1 MSSSNYST
9 KALLNMRFSDVIY
22 SFNISI
28 PTEAAVR
35 DKETKLRLKTDKAGE
50 KKDTKN
56 EEKPKPITVIELK
69 KHQSDSDTR

>member
-1 MSSSNYST
+1 M
-9 KALLNMRFSDVIY
+9 
-22 SFNISI
+22 
-28 PTEAAVR
+28 R

-69 KHQSDSDTR
+69 KQQSDSDTR